1 MYGSYLLQAGSTA
14 KLAKLHDKYKL
25 LDTYAVLLAVNDDG
39 RRLQRARK
47 ALGSTS
53 RSQYIVEDGY
63 LEGIAHSPA
72 RSDVAQT
79 VV

>member
-14 KLAKLHDKYKL
+14 KLAELHDKYKL
-25 LDTYAVLLAVNDDG
+25 LDTYAVLLTVNDDG

-63 LEGIAHSPA
+63 LERIAHSPA
-72 RSDVAQT
+72 RSDVAKT